1 MSSIKITNEDLYKNK
16 YSIEILEKNI
26 NNLNKKRLI
35 NTQTLTAD
43 FCVKYLLDNNI
54 DSGNEDSYIFD
65 ESYILHSQEHISEK
79 EWNQSI
85 HNFTLEKKLQKK

>member
-1 MSSIKITNEDLYKNK
+1 MSSTTIITITNEDLYKNK

-35 NTQTLTAD
+35 NTQKLTAD
-43 FCVKYLLDNNI
+43 FCIKYLLDNNNI

-65 ESYILHSQEHISEK
+65 EAYILNTQEHISEK

-85 HNFTLEKKLQKK
+85 NKFKK